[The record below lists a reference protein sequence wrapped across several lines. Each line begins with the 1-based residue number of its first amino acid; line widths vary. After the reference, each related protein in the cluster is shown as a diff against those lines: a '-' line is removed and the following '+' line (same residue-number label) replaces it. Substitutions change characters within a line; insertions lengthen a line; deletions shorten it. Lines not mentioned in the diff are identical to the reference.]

1 MPSLFDLFIYL
12 FIKNNTSQYNEVVC
26 WNIFCSESTT
36 ITRPNI
42 ISSKP
47 FASEAL
53 EYCYTITNTL
63 IIRIL
68 PNKESRKIT
77 RPNLIRFHI
86 FLFRI

>member
-1 MPSLFDLFIYL
+1 MTFFSITYL

-26 WNIFCSESTT
+26 WNIFGSESTK

-42 ISSKP
+42 IWSNP

-63 IIRIL
+63 IISIL
-68 PNKESRKIT
+68 PN
-77 RPNLIRFHI
+77 IRI
-86 FLFRI
+86 YKNNTS